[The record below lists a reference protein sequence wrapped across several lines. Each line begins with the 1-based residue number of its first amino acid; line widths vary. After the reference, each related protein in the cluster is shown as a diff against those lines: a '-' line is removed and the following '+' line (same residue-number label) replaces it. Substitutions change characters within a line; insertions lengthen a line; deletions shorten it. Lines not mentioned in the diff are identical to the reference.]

1 MRATASSNKSR
12 RRAGRISTRPRRS
25 VRKSS
30 SRSSRRRTNPGRP
43 RQRPTIPIPPA
54 SRTYS
59 PILPNTARHRRRRVR
74 RRLAPTLRR
83 GVAMAHAGHPDRE
96 WSASRG
102 REAHAPREIPARG
115 WRDILWRVKD
125 RISADNLSIIS
136 AGVAFYALLAI
147 FPALIALVGL
157 YGMVFD
163 PQQVAQHLSALTAVL
178 PGEAADLIGEQLGE
192 VTTMERSS
200 LGVGSIA
207 AVLLALWSAS
217 AGMRTLMT
225 ALDVAYSEKETRGTL
240 RFYASSLV
248 LTLGAVLGAIVAIAT
263 IVAVPVALRFM
274 GVNQEV
280 ETIVSYGRWPLLA
293 VVMLVGLAI
302 VYRYGPDRQR
312 PQWRWVSWGA
322 VIATLLW
329 IAGSALFSL
338 YVTRFGDYNKT
349 YGSMGAVVIL
359 MTWFLLTAYIFL
371 IGAELNAEMERQT
384 RKDTTDGSEQPL
396 GRRGA
401 HAADTVGP
409 TP

>member
-1 MRATASSNKSR
+1 
-12 RRAGRISTRPRRS
+12 
-25 VRKSS
+25 
-30 SRSSRRRTNPGRP
+30 
-43 RQRPTIPIPPA
+43 
-54 SRTYS
+54 
-59 PILPNTARHRRRRVR
+59 
-74 RRLAPTLRR
+74 
-83 GVAMAHAGHPDRE
+83 MAHAATPDRDWE
-96 WSASRG
+96 RSRG
-102 REAHAPREIPARG
+102 REARAPREIPAPG

-147 FPALIALVGL
+147 FPGLIALVGL
-157 YGMVFD
+157 YGLVFD
-163 PQQVAQHLSALTAVL
+163 PQQVSQHLSALTAVL
-178 PGEAADLIGEQLGE
+178 PGEAANLIGQQLGE
-192 VTTMERSS
+192 VTTMERTS

-225 ALDVAYSEKETRGTL
+225 ALDVAYGEKETRGTVK
-240 RFYASSLV
+240 FYGTSLL
-248 LTLGAVLGAIVAIAT
+248 LTLGAVLGVIVAIAT
-263 IVAVPVALRFM
+263 IVAVPVALQYVGFDRD
-274 GVNQEV
+274 V
-280 ETIVSYGRWPLLA
+280 ENVVAYGRWPLLA
-293 VVMLVGLAI
+293 AVMLAGLAI
-302 VYRYGPDRQR
+302 VYRYGPDRRR

-329 IAGSALFSL
+329 IASSALFSL

-371 IGAELNAEMERQT
+371 IGAEINAEMERQT
-384 RKDTTDGSEQPL
+384 RKDTTDGSEKPL

-401 HAADTVGP
+401 QAADTVGH

>member
-1 MRATASSNKSR
+1 
-12 RRAGRISTRPRRS
+12 
-25 VRKSS
+25 V
-30 SRSSRRRTNPGRP
+30 
-43 RQRPTIPIPPA
+43 
-54 SRTYS
+54 
-59 PILPNTARHRRRRVR
+59 
-74 RRLAPTLRR
+74 PTLRR
-83 GVAMAHAGHPDRE
+83 GVPVAHAASPERAWD
-96 WSASRG
+96 ASRG
-102 REAHAPREIPARG
+102 REARRPRDIPAPG
-115 WRDILWRVKD
+115 WRDILWRVKE

-178 PGEAADLIGEQLGE
+178 PGDAAELIGKQLGE
-192 VTTMERSS
+192 VTSMERTS

-225 ALDVAYSEKETRGTL
+225 ALDVAYSEKETRGTVK
-240 RFYASSLV
+240 FYATSLL
-248 LTLGAVLGAIVAIAT
+248 LTLGAVLGAMIAIAT
-263 IVAVPVALRFM
+263 IVAVPVALNFLGLGERLE
-274 GVNQEV
+274 N
-280 ETIVSYGRWPLLA
+280 IVAYGRWPLLA
-293 VVMLVGLAI
+293 VVMLAGLAI
-302 VYRYGPDRQR
+302 VYRYGPDRSK

-322 VIATLLW
+322 VVATLLW
-329 IAGSALFSL
+329 IGGSALFSL

-371 IGAELNAEMERQT
+371 IGGEINAEMERQT
-384 RKDTTDGSEQPL
+384 RADTTDRGEKPL

-401 HAADTVGP
+401 QAADTVGR

>member
-1 MRATASSNKSR
+1 
-12 RRAGRISTRPRRS
+12 
-25 VRKSS
+25 
-30 SRSSRRRTNPGRP
+30 
-43 RQRPTIPIPPA
+43 
-54 SRTYS
+54 
-59 PILPNTARHRRRRVR
+59 
-74 RRLAPTLRR
+74 
-83 GVAMAHAGHPDRE
+83 MAHAGHPDRE

-102 REAHAPREIPARG
+102 REARAPREIPAPG

-157 YGMVFD
+157 YGMLFD
-163 PQQVAQHLSALTAVL
+163 LQQVSQHLSALTAVL
-178 PGEAADLIGEQLGE
+178 PGDAANLIGEQLGE
-192 VTTMERSS
+192 VTSMERTS

-225 ALDVAYSEKETRGTL
+225 ALDVAYGEQETRGTVK
-240 RFYASSLV
+240 FYGSSLI
-248 LTLGAVLGAIVAIAT
+248 LTLGAVLGGLVAIAT
-263 IVAVPVALRFM
+263 IVAVPVALHFLGLDQR
-274 GVNQEV
+274 V
-280 ETIVSYGRWPLLA
+280 ENVVSHARWPLLA

-302 VYRYGPDRQR
+302 VYRYGPDRDKA
-312 PQWRWVSWGA
+312 QWRWVSWGA
-322 VIATLLW
+322 VFATLLW
-329 IAGSALFSL
+329 IGGSALFSL

-359 MTWFLLTAYIFL
+359 MTWFLLTAYILL
-371 IGAELNAEMERQT
+371 IGAEINAEMERQT
-384 RKDTTDGSEQPL
+384 RADTTEGPAEPL

-401 HAADTVGP
+401 YAADTVGR